1 VPDGREARV
10 TGRRIRQMRS
20 LPTNVAD
27 SGSTIR
33 WIFESYLEIIEEF
46 ACDPEAFGPGGP
58 GGEEVKER
66 IRQAVERRDG
76 KAEDE
81 AILDGMRVETRE
93 LWQGFPELQLLGDHF
108 RRAALRKEGG
118 GSPDSTDPPS
128 EEEGF
133 RLAKAMLAQVPGRSL
148 LAQVPGADWLNME
161 WESESLSTVL
171 ADQWLFPIEA
181 RTHHALLQYIE
192 LSKSNRVYF
201 DALKRIR
208 EKLNSQ
214 GEAIPSPLI
223 KWFQEVDS
231 GRRRPPRERPIPNH
245 RPVTLPKFLS
255 DLNIQLTIEILHRVG
270 ISPEGSVSG
279 CHIVSEA
286 LATSEDPALRL
297 FPETVRGIWQKR
309 IWGSP
314 FEPVMGKYSKA
325 IEERHGPFHN
335 SRA

>member
-1 VPDGREARV
+1 
-10 TGRRIRQMRS
+10 MRS
-20 LPTNVAD
+20 LPTSAD
-27 SGSTIR
+27 DWGSNIR
-33 WIFESYLEIIEEF
+33 WTFESYLEIIEEF

-66 IRQAVERRDG
+66 IRRAVEQRDE

-81 AILDGMRVETRE
+81 TILDGMRVETRE
-93 LWQGFPELQLLGDHF
+93 LWQDFPELQLLGDHF
-108 RRAALRKEGG
+108 RRAALRKEGR
-118 GSPDSTDPPS
+118 GSPGSTDPPS

-133 RLAKAMLAQVPGRSL
+133 RLAKAMLAHVPGRSL
-148 LAQVPGADWLNME
+148 LAQVPGADWLNLE

-201 DALKRIR
+201 DALKRIQ

-231 GRRRPPRERPIPNH
+231 GRRRRPRERPIPNH

-255 DLNIQLTIEILHRVG
+255 DLNIQLTIEILRRVG
-270 ISPEGSVSG
+270 ISPEGSSVSG

-297 FPETVRGIWQKR
+297 SPETVTGIWKKR
-309 IWGSP
+309 IWGRP
-314 FEPVMGKYSKA
+314 FESVMGKHSKA

>member
-1 VPDGREARV
+1 
-10 TGRRIRQMRS
+10 MRS

-33 WIFESYLEIIEEF
+33 WSFESYLEIIEEF

-66 IRQAVERRDG
+66 IRRAAERRDG
-76 KAEDE
+76 RAEDE
-81 AILDGMRVETRE
+81 AILNGMRVETRE
-93 LWQGFPELQLLGDHF
+93 LWQDFPELQLLGDLF
-108 RRAALRKEGG
+108 RRAALRKEGR
-118 GSPDSTDPPS
+118 GSPGSTDPPS

-148 LAQVPGADWLNME
+148 LARIPGADWLNLE

-181 RTHHALLQYIE
+181 RTHSTLRQYIK
-192 LSKSNRVYF
+192 LSKSSRVHF
-201 DALKRIR
+201 DALKRIW
-208 EKLNSQ
+208 EELNSK
-214 GEAIPSPLI
+214 GEAIPSPLL
-223 KWFQEVDS
+223 KWFRGVDS
-231 GRRRPPRERPIPNH
+231 GRRRRPRERPIPKH
-245 RPVTLPKFLS
+245 RPVTLAKFLS
-255 DLNIQLTIEILHRVG
+255 DFNIQLTIEILRRVG

-279 CHIVSEA
+279 CHIVSDA
-286 LATSEDPALRL
+286 LATSEDRALRL
-297 FPETVRGIWQKR
+297 APETVTGIWQER

-314 FEPVMGKYSKA
+314 FESVMGKYSKA